1 MFQNRRIDQRGN
13 CRDSFDHKIC
23 ASGVVPVT
31 NINITMEDAMG
42 NMVEQQIV
50 VGVMEHLSSK
60 DLMMKFGSVSNYL
73 VRMIIYIITVVH
85 ERVSD
90 GLMMVTPGTWWHA
103 CLLLPYW
110 NLLLA
115 PRAVEVESSSL
126 SVTTCSIYK
135 LKR

>member
-1 MFQNRRIDQRGN
+1 MDYSVSFQNRRIAQRCNG
-13 CRDSFDHKIC
+13 RDLFDHRIC

-73 VRMIIYIITVVH
+73 VRMIIYIIVQ
-85 ERVSD
+85 
-90 GLMMVTPGTWWHA
+90 
-103 CLLLPYW
+103 
-110 NLLLA
+110 
-115 PRAVEVESSSL
+115 
-126 SVTTCSIYK
+126 
-135 LKR
+135 